1 MIEKSQRMKQGLLL
15 LGVFLLAQAP
25 APGPAP
31 APNDP
36 NLQVR
41 IQQLI
46 QLIESHPSG
55 VVVNEQIKV
64 VTDPSRP
71 AYQADGTRNQNFKVR
86 PDNEHPS
93 ISGVMHMEQ
102 NRENAVQELIRIGK
116 PAVPALVR
124 AVTYEGYEF
133 RFLYAR
139 ALGEIGDLRAFPA
152 LLKFYGDALNQ
163 LKVAKAAQSL
173 DPALAAEAERK
184 GVAGKQAGLA
194 ALERLSG
201 QKLGDDLGKWQAWWN
216 TRKGKVEALPV
227 PVIYTAN
234 PPSSP
239 SQP

>member
-1 MIEKSQRMKQGLLL
+1 MIGKSLNLKPGLWL
-15 LGVFLLAQAP
+15 LGVLLLAQAP
-25 APGPAP
+25 APGP

-46 QLIESHPSG
+46 QQIESHPSG
-55 VVVNEQIKV
+55 VLVNDQIKV

-71 AYQADGTRNQNFKVR
+71 AYGADGTRNQNFKVR

-93 ISGVMHMEQ
+93 ISGAMHVEQ

-152 LLKFYGDALNQ
+152 LLKFYEDALNQ

-184 GVAGKQAGLA
+184 GTAGKQAALA
-194 ALERLSG
+194 ALEKLSG
-201 QKLGDDLGKWQAWWN
+201 QKPGDDLGKWQAWWN
-216 TRKGKVEALPV
+216 TQKDKVQAIPV

-234 PPSSP
+234 PPSSSP
-239 SQP
+239 RP